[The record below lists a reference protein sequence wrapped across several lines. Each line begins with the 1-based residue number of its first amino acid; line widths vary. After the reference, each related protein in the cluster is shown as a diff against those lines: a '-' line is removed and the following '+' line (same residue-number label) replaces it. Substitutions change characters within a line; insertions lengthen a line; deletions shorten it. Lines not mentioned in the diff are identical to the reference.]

1 MSYQFRK
8 KYIHSFLSAILTSS
22 GANASEFPPLEKLGA
37 LQYAGCPDGPRAVDT
52 VEALD
57 ASKPMDVVTLSQAK
71 IRGINTI
78 IRYFDW
84 SEIGRKVT
92 SLTPFG
98 PRSNFNRSFT
108 YPWRPGPQFND
119 KGLTIE
125 EVNLIH
131 KKGFR
136 GGIVFQHFYSD
147 LRTFLDFGRATY
159 DANRVVEAA
168 QDMSV
173 PTATTIFFG
182 IDLDADS
189 SNIKYIS
196 RYMQVA
202 GEIVRSHGYN
212 VGVYGNGFVCKR
224 LLDAKQASSCWLSQS
239 IGFNESQGYA
249 GTGNWDLKQCA
260 TRRAFPGSKV
270 STSILLEKETGSY
283 GGGRHNRADT
293 RCFGDQFN
301 CHSTTREGLAI
312 NLSDRRGMCGGTYA
326 ERFAAAVLSAGSTMA
341 GAEFVGAFNV
351 AVRIWLRGNESTS

>member
-37 LQYAGCPDGPRAVDT
+37 LQYAGCPDGSRAVDT

-57 ASKPMDVVTLSQAK
+57 ASKPMDVVTLNQAK

-119 KGLTIE
+119 KRLTIE

-312 NLSDRRGMCGGTYA
+312 NLSDRRGRCGGTYA

-351 AVRIWLRGNESTS
+351 GRVRRSD